1 MDDFIFKDRTKGYMK
16 PELQRWKG
24 YFYISS
30 LVLVSSLES
39 RAPPHH
45 TYHVPGNRAS
55 SKNVWC
61 DLEAPLPG
69 TNICDP
75 SLQVYIGYQLGSQVV
90 PCNGVSNVSLHYM
103 VVSVIPVSN
112 VISGRMGSQSHSYL
126 ILHCVL
132 DTGFTSSLLYQRYYL
147 MIPYQQAFHVNN
159 WNQRIRVN
167 DLYKPIVHSKC
178 LLT

>member
-1 MDDFIFKDRTKGYMK
+1 MVQDLNSCFRDVFLVCARETTRHKDTITWYM
-16 PELQRWKG
+16 
-24 YFYISS
+24 I
-30 LVLVSSLES
+30 
-39 RAPPHH
+39 H
-45 TYHVPGNRAS
+45 
-55 SKNVWC
+55 

-132 DTGFTSSLLYQRYYL
+132 DTGITSHRYLVHEVTYPWFLIPHFMRALLNWVPNQTMSLVTVLIQQSYRDQINCWIRYP
-147 MIPYQQAFHVNN
+147 I
-159 WNQRIRVN
+159 
-167 DLYKPIVHSKC
+167 DLLIYES
-178 LLT
+178 

>member
-1 MDDFIFKDRTKGYMK
+1 MIPALPAHDPVITC
-16 PELQRWKG
+16 
-24 YFYISS
+24 
-30 LVLVSSLES
+30 VLSKKSQLGNH
-39 RAPPHH
+39 R
-45 TYHVPGNRAS
+45 PGS
-55 SKNVWC
+55 Q
-61 DLEAPLPG
+61 LPG

-147 MIPYQQAFHVNN
+147 MIPSQQAFHVNN

-178 LLT
+178 LLTQDHDNDVIT

>member
-1 MDDFIFKDRTKGYMK
+1 MGNR
-16 PELQRWKG
+16 PP
-24 YFYISS
+24 SP
-30 LVLVSSLES
+30 
-39 RAPPHH
+39 PPHH

-55 SKNVWC
+55 SKNHWYQVCVWC

-126 ILHCVL
+126 ILPDTTLCTRYWVHIFPSLPTVL
-132 DTGFTSSLLYQRYYL
+132 SYDPIPTSISCEQLEPKDT
-147 MIPYQQAFHVNN
+147 
-159 WNQRIRVN
+159 
-167 DLYKPIVHSKC
+167 SKRP
-178 LLT
+178 L

>member
-1 MDDFIFKDRTKGYMK
+1 MVR
-16 PELQRWKG
+16 ELT
-24 YFYISS
+24 FMLS
-30 LVLVSSLES
+30 
-39 RAPPHH
+39 HH

-147 MIPYQQAFHVNN
+147 MIPSQQAFHVNN

>member
-1 MDDFIFKDRTKGYMK
+1 MSHI
-16 PELQRWKG
+16 L
-24 YFYISS
+24 
-30 LVLVSSLES
+30 LVLHEHDQVHESCTRGWGTSVKRSCGLNILEWV
-39 RAPPHH
+39 ANF
-45 TYHVPGNRAS
+45 HVTMTT
-55 SKNVWC
+55 WYMIH

-132 DTGFTSSLLYQRYYL
+132 DTGITSYLCTWYLWSRFKFMLVRYQVTLVRHAIPNLHMLNQLLPWSLVQER
-147 MIPYQQAFHVNN
+147 
-159 WNQRIRVN
+159 
-167 DLYKPIVHSKC
+167 
-178 LLT
+178 